1 MTFMS
6 IFKNKKRNRACV
18 IGLDGVPYTML
29 LDLAGKGV
37 MSTAARLIDSG
48 HLHRMKASLP
58 EISAVSW
65 TNFMTGKDSGVHGI
79 FGFTDFKPDSYEIR
93 FPNSLDIQTRT
104 FWDVLGEKGKRSI
117 IINQPSTY
125 PARKING
132 ILISGFVALDM
143 AKAVYPPAY
152 RTALEQMGYQI
163 DIDTLRSRESPEF
176 LWQELAKTMAGR
188 QKALNFFW
196 SEEWDYFE
204 FVITGTDRLH
214 HFLWNAYEDT
224 THTYHQA
231 FLDYYRQVDRIIEK
245 IFTSYR
251 KMTGNEEGLYILSDH
266 GFCGIEQEVYLNA
279 WLEREGYL
287 RFATPSPA
295 GLENIAAAETKAF
308 ALDPNRVYLNLRKKF
323 PSGSVD
329 ISEKKGLKAEIAGK
343 LERLEYEGKRVV
355 RKVFMAEDVYSG
367 PHASKG
373 PDLIVLG
380 EQGFDMK
387 GSVKKKEVF
396 GRSDLQGMHTWDDA
410 LFLADSEAGKDLAIQ
425 DLAEIILKNY
435 P

>member
-1 MTFMS
+1 MS

-37 MSTAARLIDSG
+37 MSTAARLIDSR

-65 TNFMTGKDSGVHGI
+65 TNFMTGKDSGAHGI
-79 FGFTDFKPDSYEIR
+79 FGFTDFKPDSYEVR
-93 FPNSLDIQTRT
+93 FPNSLDIKTKT
-104 FWDVLGEKGKRSI
+104 FWDVLGEKGKKSI

-125 PARKING
+125 PARKLNG
-132 ILISGFVALDM
+132 ILVSGFVALDM

-163 DIDTLRSRESPEF
+163 DIDTLKSRESPEF

-196 SEEWDYFE
+196 NEEWDYFE

-224 THTYHQA
+224 THTYHPA
-231 FLDYYRQVDRIIEK
+231 FLDYYRQLDRIIEK

-251 KMTGNEEGLYILSDH
+251 KLTGSEEGFYILSDH

-279 WLEREGYL
+279 WLEQEGYL
-287 RFATPSPA
+287 KFATPSPA

-329 ISEKKGLKAEIAGK
+329 ASEKKDLKTEIAGK
-343 LERLEYEGKRVV
+343 LEKLEYEGKKVV

-367 PHASKG
+367 PYASKG
-373 PDLIVLG
+373 PDLVVLG
-380 EQGFDMK
+380 ERGFDMK
-387 GSVKKKEVF
+387 GSVKKKEIF
-396 GRSDLQGMHTWDDA
+396 GRSNLQGMHTWDDA
-410 LFLADSEAGKDLAIQ
+410 LFLADSEVGKDLAIQ
-425 DLAEIILKNY
+425 DLAGIILKNY
-435 P
+435 S